1 MTHDGTEARW
11 FYSMLRGLV
20 TVLFPALFTL
30 RIEGLEHLPASGPVM
45 LAANHAAWIDIPLV
59 SYKVPRITHYMAKVE
74 LFAMPFIGTVVRLLG
89 AFPVRR
95 GEGDRES
102 LRTAVRLLKE
112 GQIVN
117 IFPEGHRSHGQ
128 LIRGLPGVA
137 LIALMAD
144 APVVPVAV
152 INSRAVFHAFHPT
165 VTIRYGE
172 PFTVAKSGA
181 KYTKD
186 DVARGGEEIMLR
198 IAALLPPEYRGV
210 YAEAAAAREA
220 AQAGQQPSPAAR

>member
-1 MTHDGTEARW
+1 M
-11 FYSMLRGLV
+11 
-20 TVLFPALFTL
+20 
-30 RIEGLEHLPASGPVM
+30 I
-45 LAANHAAWIDIPLV
+45 
-59 SYKVPRITHYMAKVE
+59 
-74 LFAMPFIGTVVRLLG
+74 RLLG

-128 LIRGLPGVA
+128 LIRGLPGVS

-144 APVVPVAV
+144 APVVPVAI
-152 INSRAVFHAFHPT
+152 INSRAVFHGFRPT
-165 VTIRYGE
+165 VTVRYGE
-172 PFTVAKSGA
+172 PFTIAKSGA

-186 DVARGGEEIMLR
+186 DVERGGEEIMLR
-198 IAALLPPEYRGV
+198 IAAMLPPEYRGV
-210 YAEAAAAREA
+210 YAVEAAAREA
-220 AQAGQQPSPAAR
+220 ALPSPASR